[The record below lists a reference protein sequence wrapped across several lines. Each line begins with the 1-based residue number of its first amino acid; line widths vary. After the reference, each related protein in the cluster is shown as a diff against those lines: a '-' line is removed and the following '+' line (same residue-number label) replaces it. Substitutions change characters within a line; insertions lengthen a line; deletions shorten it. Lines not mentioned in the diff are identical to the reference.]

1 MARGVEA
8 VWAAASVPDWAM
20 KILASHVAILVSFS
34 PFGPSM
40 KNSQRIESDHIVES
54 LDSMF
59 LLSSIVYSLFFF
71 SAGDKK

>member
-54 LDSMF
+54 LVCF
-59 LLSSIVYSLFFF
+59 YCPRLFSFSFF